1 MSAVQ
6 YIIRSIFYTNL
17 PSITMQKQETQGH
30 GAEHN
35 LGHARHCFDYLRQSI
50 MCAGDVSYESAIVL
64 PDGKLID
71 GVDGWGDWHMCRNWD
86 TIWEY
91 AVQHRGQNFS
101 GIV

>member
-1 MSAVQ
+1 MGV
-6 YIIRSIFYTNL
+6 
-17 PSITMQKQETQGH
+17 QKQEAQGH
-30 GAEHN
+30 AGAHL

-64 PDGKLID
+64 PDGRLID
-71 GVDGWGDWHMCRNWD
+71 GVDGWGDWHMCRSWD
-86 TIWEY
+86 TIWDY